1 MKKNFKIAAIL
12 MIIAAVCGLAVS
24 GMNKVT
30 SGIIERNQA
39 EKEAA
44 LFKEIFTE
52 YDIDHSQI
60 ITEGFSNEAITKK
73 VVAKDDSGALLGNI
87 YTVSKNNMYGPIS
100 LLGGINAEGKLVS
113 IEFLENGQTGG
124 KNVDVENHVDSN
136 YKAGLTASD
145 IANIDTNC
153 GATKGA
159 NTVKELVTIAFN
171 DYNGGAK

>member
-12 MIIAAVCGLAVS
+12 MIIAAVCGLAIS

-30 SGIIERNQA
+30 SSVIERNQA

-44 LFKEIFTE
+44 LFKEIFAE

-87 YTVSKNNMYGPIS
+87 YTVSGKNTYGPIV
-100 LLGGINAEGKLVS
+100 LLVGISSEGKLVS
-113 IEFLENGQTGG
+113 VEFLENGQSFSSE
-124 KNVDVENHVDSN
+124 VQAHVDSK
-136 YKAGLTASD
+136 YSAGLTLSQVTS
-145 IANIDTNC
+145 IDTNC
-153 GATKGA
+153 GATYGA

>member
-44 LFKEIFTE
+44 LFKEIFPE
-52 YDIDHSQI
+52 YSIDYSEI
-60 ITEGFSNEAITKK
+60 ITEGLSDEAITKK
-73 VVAKDDSGALLGNI
+73 VVAKNQSGELLGNV
-87 YTVSKNNMYGPIS
+87 YTVSGKNSYGPIV
-100 LLGGINAEGKLVS
+100 LLVGISSEGKLVS
-113 IEFLENGQTGG
+113 IEFLENGQSYSGEVQT
-124 KNVDVENHVDSN
+124 HVDNKYS
-136 YKAGLTASD
+136 AGLTLSD
-145 IANIDTNC
+145 ITAIDTNC
-153 GATKGA
+153 GATYGA
-159 NTVKELVTIAFN
+159 NTVKELVTVAFN